1 MEDDAEILA
10 VPANKLTKLYARRK
24 GYTDID
30 PELFIFLNTIIILKM
45 VNVRKLGWFK
55 SCAKGN
61 N

>member
-30 PELFIFLNTIIILKM
+30 PELFIF
-45 VNVRKLGWFK
+45 FEHY
-55 SCAKGN
+55 N
-61 N
+61 NLEDGKC